1 MTDAMADASTSDH
14 LERPRLYEVFDDEG
28 RAWLDE
34 IARVFND
41 GGYTEARDAFLSD
54 EAAVHGS
61 ADA

>member
-1 MTDAMADASTSDH
+1 MTDAMADVSTSDH
-14 LERPRLYEVFDDEG
+14 PERPPLYDVLDDEG
-28 RAWLDE
+28 RAWLDG
-34 IARVFND
+34 IARIFND